1 MNEER
6 ITASYSRKV
15 NTGNYEN
22 YEVGMSSEAQLEE
35 GDDPEDCQKELQ
47 KKVQR
52 RVEDRIT
59 RREAA
64 RKMEDSRGE

>member
-1 MNEER
+1 MKETN

-22 YEVGMSSEAQLEE
+22 YEISMSSEAVLED
-35 GDDPEDCQKELQ
+35 GDDPEEAQKELQ
-47 KKVQR
+47 KRVQR

-64 RKMEDSRGE
+64 RKMEDNKGE

>member
-1 MNEER
+1 MEETK

-22 YEVGMSSEAQLEE
+22 YEIGMSSEALLDED
-35 GDDPEDCQKELQ
+35 DDPDEAQKELQ
-47 KKVQR
+47 KKVQK

-64 RKMEDSRGE
+64 RKMEDGRGE